1 MIFIFD
7 NVCSNWMLKRF
18 TVENYRNLGKRV
30 TVDFS
35 KTRQYPFNAH
45 LIRNGLIDKMVI
57 IGNNGCGKTNLGY
70 AIMDITK
77 LLGVRNYCDDTDE
90 TCFLN
95 GDRDLEYAT
104 FAYDFQFGC
113 MEISYEYR
121 KTGPET
127 IVYERF
133 DVNGSMVFLREGHSI
148 SNTGL
153 SEYGIRD
160 IGLDFEDANASM
172 LGCIAISSDQQQGSP
187 FKITADFVRGMRYI
201 GTTCDKT
208 PLGSSEEPASI
219 LEYLAEND
227 LVADFASFLQESA
240 GIDLNLDVIE
250 SDHSSKN
257 VVLKTGRGCIPFDRI
272 MSDGTKSLMILYYWK
287 KRSAGTTFAF
297 IDDFGANYH
306 YRLSDNLFKLIVET
320 TSFQTVFT
328 THNLN
333 LISNYMSRP
342 DCCWHMI
349 DGTIRPLPD
358 MTARELRE
366 GHNMERLMRG
376 GEFDEPPSRAQY

>member
-1 MIFIFD
+1 
-7 NVCSNWMLKRF
+7 MLKRF
-18 TVENYRNLGKRV
+18 TVENYRNLGRRI

-35 KTRQYPFNAH
+35 KTRQFPFNAH

-57 IGNNGCGKTNLGY
+57 IGNNGCGKTNLGH

-77 LLGVRNYCDDTDE
+77 LLSVHNCRDDADE
-90 TCFLN
+90 VCFLN
-95 GDRDLEYAT
+95 GDSDLGYAT
-104 FAYDFQFGC
+104 FAYEFQFGC
-113 MEISYEYR
+113 MEITYEYR
-121 KTGPET
+121 KTGPKT

-133 DVNGSMVFLREGHSI
+133 DVNGSMVFLRDGTSI

-153 SEYGIRD
+153 SDYGIQNID
-160 IGLDFEDANASM
+160 LGLEDANASM
-172 LGCIAISSDQQQGSP
+172 LGYIAVFSNQQPESP

-219 LEYLAEND
+219 LEYFVEND
-227 LVADFASFLQESA
+227 LVADFSSFLQESA
-240 GIDLNLDVIE
+240 GLDLNLDVIE

-257 VVLKTGRGCIPFDRI
+257 VVLKTRRDCIPFDRI
-272 MSDGTKSLMILYYWK
+272 ISEGTKSLMILYYWM
-287 KRSAGTTFAF
+287 KRSTGTTFAF

-306 YRLSDNLFKLIVET
+306 YRLSDSLFNLIAEKA
-320 TSFQTVFT
+320 SFQTVFT

-349 DGTIRPLPD
+349 DGTIHSLPD
-358 MTARELRE
+358 MTDRELRE
-366 GHNMERLMRG
+366 GHNMEHLMRG